1 MNSLNIL
8 ENETTGLSSELNQI
22 LSKFNTK
29 ISKSKFLV
37 LGGAG
42 SIGQEVV
49 KKIFQFKPKK
59 LHIVD
64 LSENNLVELVRD
76 IRSSY
81 GYIKG
86 EFKVHALDIGS
97 REYDKFIEQ
106 DGNYDYVMNLS
117 ALKHVR
123 SEKDPFTLIR
133 LISTNIFNVE
143 KTLKQSIKKGVK
155 NYFSVSTDKAANPAN
170 IMGASKRIME
180 LFMFKESSKINVT
193 SARFANVL
201 FSDGSLLY
209 SFNQR
214 ISKKQPIVAP
224 LDIKRYFISR
234 NQAAELCL
242 IAALEGNNRDIF
254 FPKLNS
260 KNDLKSFKGIV
271 LSYLKEKGL
280 SPIECKTEQ
289 DARNMII
296 KNKNKDMWP
305 CFFSSS
311 ETTGEKPFEEF
322 YSLKES
328 INLSRYSTIGVVENP
343 ETMEFKNINRFKVE
357 IENFKKR
364 KKWERYDIIQIF
376 KNTLSEF
383 DHIEKNKFLDDKM

>member
-8 ENETTGLSSELNQI
+8 ENETTGLSSELNQN

-29 ISKSKFLV
+29 VSKSKFLV

-81 GYIKG
+81 GYIEG
-86 EFKVHALDIGS
+86 EFKVFALDIGS

-106 DGNYDYVMNLS
+106 DGNYDYIMNLS

-180 LFMFKESSKINVT
+180 LFMFKESNKINVT

-343 ETMEFKNINRFKVE
+343 EIMEFKNINRFKVE

-364 KKWERYDIIQIF
+364 KKWKRDDIIQIF